1 MHAQRKANLYLG
13 EKKTTQMSIPSK
25 FYHIHFNMSRTAAL
39 LLMKI
44 IITFSTVFYDSM
56 LFSYWHIL
64 KQTKKKARRTQTCTC
79 LGHCKLR
86 PMDGWACQS
95 GNCPLSGNAELS
107 GCLDGHNW
115 VISIGRGLQLLVPVQ
130 IVFLG
135 CCCFLISPSAKKKN
149 KVLKTSNFNCLQMK
163 N

>member
-13 EKKTTQMSIPSK
+13 EKKATQMSIPSK
-25 FYHIHFNMSRTAAL
+25 FYHVHFNMSRTAAL

-56 LFSYWHIL
+56 LCSYWHIL
-64 KQTKKKARRTQTCTC
+64 KQKKKARRTQTCTC

-107 GCLDGHNW
+107 GCLDCLDGHNW
-115 VISIGRGLQLLVPVQ
+115 VISIGRGLQLLVLVQ
-130 IVFLG
+130 IAFLG
-135 CCCFLISPSAKKKN
+135 YWCFLISPSAKKKWGVEN
-149 KVLKTSNFNCLQMK
+149 IKF
-163 N
+163 